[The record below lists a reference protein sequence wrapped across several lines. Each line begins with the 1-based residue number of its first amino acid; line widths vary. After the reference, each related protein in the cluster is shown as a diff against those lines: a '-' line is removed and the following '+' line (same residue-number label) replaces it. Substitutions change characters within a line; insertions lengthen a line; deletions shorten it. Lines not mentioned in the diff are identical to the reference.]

1 MLAIRGRAVRITIGS
16 KVFGVSLLLVLLMSM
31 AALLSSYLV
40 RDVNF
45 GLIRVNDTYIPLS
58 RAVAEVEAYQ
68 LEQELVTRSLI
79 AELRDPTIDEEMVER
94 GLQNIKD
101 RGQKVDAAIAE
112 AHGLINAARA
122 DERYDAHLVELVE
135 LDALVQAIEREHQDF
150 QDESLRLIDVLRQG
164 NREVNAALLAFLQT
178 EEREFDDQVDKAV
191 VVVSRFTRKA
201 SAEALEAER
210 RVYQANLVLT
220 ALAAL
225 AGLLLTAGVVRGM
238 VRPVHALVDA
248 TQQIERGNLEIR
260 VDVRSRDEIGQLARS
275 FNHMAGEL
283 RVKEQIKD
291 TFGRYVDPR
300 IVEGLLDDPDGVEG
314 AGERE
319 ICTVFFSDIAG
330 FTPLAEML
338 TPSAVVRLMNGYFT
352 EMSAPIRGNK
362 GIIDKYIGDA
372 IMAFWGPPFTGRS
385 EHARLACLSALAQR
399 DLLAEFQTQLPDLT
413 GLRQGVPVLDVRVGI
428 ATGDV
433 IIGSVGSDVS
443 KNYTV
448 MGDTVNLAARLE
460 GLNKQYGTRILISG
474 ETEALA
480 RDAIE
485 AREIDLVAV
494 VGKSE
499 PIRIYELLAP
509 RGGLAPKDAI
519 RRDRFEAALVAYRSR
534 DWAAARDGFAACED
548 DPAAAVFLQRV
559 EQLAADPP
567 DADWGGVWQAATK

>member
-1 MLAIRGRAVRITIGS
+1 MRITIGS

-45 GLIRVNDTYIPLS
+45 GLVRVKETYIPLS

-79 AELRDPTIDEEMVER
+79 AELRDPTIDEAAVER
-94 GLQNIKD
+94 GLESVKD
-101 RGQKVDAAIAE
+101 RGQKVDLAISE
-112 AHGLINAARA
+112 AHGLIAAARA
-122 DERYDAHLVELVE
+122 DGRYDEHLVELVE
-135 LDALVQAIEREHQDF
+135 LDAMILAIEREHQDF
-150 QDESLRLIDVLRQG
+150 QDESLRLVEVLRQG
-164 NREVNAALLAFLQT
+164 NQEVNATLLAFLRS
-178 EEREFDDQVDKAV
+178 EEREFNDQIDKAV
-191 VVVSRFTRKA
+191 VVVSRFTERA

-248 TQQIERGNLEIR
+248 TQEIERGNLEIR
-260 VDVRSRDEIGQLARS
+260 LDVRSRDEIGQLARS

-352 EMSAPIRGNK
+352 EMSAPIRENK

-372 IMAFWGPPFTGRS
+372 IMAFWSPPFTGRS

-399 DLLAEFQTQLPDLT
+399 DLLAEFQSRLPDLT
-413 GLRQGVPVLDVRVGI
+413 GLRQGVPELNVRVGI

-499 PIRIYELLAP
+499 PIRIFELLAP
-509 RGGLAPKDAI
+509 RGALSPKEAV
-519 RRDRFEAALVAYRSR
+519 RRDRFEGALRAYRAR
-534 DWAAARDGFAACED
+534 DWSDAREGFAACED
-548 DPAAAVFLQRV
+548 DPAAAVFLQRLD
-559 EQLAADPP
+559 QLAVEPP
-567 DADWGGVWQAATK
+567 AGDWDGVWRANVK

>member
-1 MLAIRGRAVRITIGS
+1 MRITIGS

-45 GLIRVNDTYIPLS
+45 GLVRVKETYIPLS

-68 LEQELVTRSLI
+68 LEQELVTRGLI
-79 AELRDPTIDEEMVER
+79 AELRDPTIDEAAVER
-94 GLQNIKD
+94 GLQSVKD
-101 RGQKVDAAIAE
+101 RGQKVDLAISE
-112 AHGLINAARA
+112 AHGLIAAARA
-122 DERYDAHLVELVE
+122 DERYDEHLVELVE
-135 LDALVQAIEREHQDF
+135 LDAMILAIEREHQDF
-150 QDESLRLIDVLRQG
+150 QDESLRLVDVLRQG
-164 NREVNAALLAFLQT
+164 NQEVNATLLAFLRS
-178 EEREFDDQVDKAV
+178 EEREFNDQIDKAV
-191 VVVSRFTRKA
+191 VVVSRFTERA

-260 VDVRSRDEIGQLARS
+260 LDVRSRDEIGQLARS

-352 EMSAPIRGNK
+352 EMSAPIRENK

-372 IMAFWGPPFTGRS
+372 IMAFWSPPFTGRS

-399 DLLAEFQTQLPDLT
+399 DLLAEFQTRLPDLT
-413 GLRQGVPVLDVRVGI
+413 GLRQGVPELNVRVGI

-460 GLNKQYGTRILISG
+460 GLSKQYGTRILISG

-499 PIRIYELLAP
+499 PIRIFELLAP
-509 RGGLAPKDAI
+509 RGGLSPKDAI
-519 RRDRFEAALVAYRSR
+519 RRDRFEAALAAYRAR
-534 DWAAARDGFAACED
+534 DWAAARDGFTACED
-548 DPAAAVFLQRV
+548 DPAAVVFLQRLD
-559 EQLAADPP
+559 QLADDPP
-567 DADWGGVWQAATK
+567 PEDWDGVWRANVK